1 MRQARSRRRRIAG
14 AALAALVVLIGCGG
28 SSLRHGAAPGDA
40 VSVDGVS
47 YKVTRV
53 AVLDRAAAND
63 RALLAGTR
71 TSLPPGLEWLGVFV
85 QATNTAGSPR
95 PATGAVAV
103 MDGAHHVFHAV
114 RPARGNAY
122 AYRAVVL
129 GPHDGLPSPDSPAAF
144 SPEQGSVLLFEVP
157 PGDVRPGS
165 GLELRL
171 YDPGRPADF
180 ASVRLER
187 G

>member
-1 MRQARSRRRRIAG
+1 M
-14 AALAALVVLIGCGG
+14 ALAAVIVLMGCGG
-28 SSLRHGAAPGDA
+28 SSLRHGAAPSDT

-53 AVLDRAAAND
+53 EVLDPAADND
-63 RALLAGTR
+63 RALLEGTP
-71 TSLPPGLEWLGVFV
+71 TSLPPGARWLGVFV

-95 PATGAVAV
+95 RATGAIAV
-103 MDGAHHVFHAV
+103 VDGAHRVFHAV

-129 GPHDGLPSPDSPAAF
+129 GRHDGLPWPDSPAAL

-157 PGDVRPGS
+157 PSDVQPGS

-171 YDPGRPADF
+171 YDPGRRADF
-180 ASVRLER
+180 ASVRLDR
-187 G
+187 R